1 MKEKAGTAI
10 RPTSESSLF
19 DLWRSDIYALLKDV
33 NENRLFGSF
42 SQLVSL
48 LTYNLYLGGSQCC
61 LYY

>member
-1 MKEKAGTAI
+1 MVSNYFAATN
-10 RPTSESSLF
+10 
-19 DLWRSDIYALLKDV
+19 WRSDIYALFKDV

-48 LTYNLYLGGSQCC
+48 LSYNLYLGGSQCC